1 MPWKSTLSV
10 RFTVSHM
17 YVAFSDF
24 MSRIYGCFEHVL
36 TSVVQT
42 KTLAKKCFDIH
53 ILSIKKETPSKKL
66 ASQI

>member
-1 MPWKSTLSV
+1 
-10 RFTVSHM
+10 M